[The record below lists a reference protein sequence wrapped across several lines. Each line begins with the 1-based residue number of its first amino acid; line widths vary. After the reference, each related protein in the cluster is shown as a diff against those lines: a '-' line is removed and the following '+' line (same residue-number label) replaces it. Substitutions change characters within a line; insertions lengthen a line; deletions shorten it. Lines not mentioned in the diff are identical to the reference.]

1 MGLNAG
7 SSPAYNEF
15 AYTNTFAYI
24 LTACKA
30 RAYKNIECV
39 SIWYSLMIE
48 RRAHRL
54 RRLPVYVGSTP
65 TTI

>member
-7 SSPAYNEF
+7 SRPAYNEF

-39 SIWYSLMIE
+39 SIWYN
-48 RRAHRL
+48 
-54 RRLPVYVGSTP
+54 VSTEQRIGYIIQYESP
-65 TTI
+65 R